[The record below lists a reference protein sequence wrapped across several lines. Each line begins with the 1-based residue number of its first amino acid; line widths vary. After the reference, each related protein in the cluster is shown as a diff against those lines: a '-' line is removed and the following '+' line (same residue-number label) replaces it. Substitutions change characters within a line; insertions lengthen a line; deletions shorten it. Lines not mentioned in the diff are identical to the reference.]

1 MYISDKFKMKK
12 VLLALAG
19 TTFFVMPVSAA
30 EITSRI
36 VDSVQLT
43 VDGPAV
49 QTTRIGSNYSV
60 SGTNISAS
68 TLGGLNASQG
78 SENHQPSNSGLLV
91 LIPLLMLAKHFT
103 FSESAIIGDVPITD
117 QATLTNN
124 GRFSE
129 PVLYGES
136 ITNVGGTPGT
146 LAGQLGDS
154 HGGTKPQVTA
164 GGPGTSAIG
173 QRTVELSV
181 FR

>member
-1 MYISDKFKMKK
+1 MKK

-78 SENHQPSNSGLLV
+78 SITNPATLTAGSYSVTDAGE
-91 LIPLLMLAKHFT
+91 AFT

-117 QATLTNN
+117 QAALTNN

-136 ITNVGGTPGT
+136 ITNIGGTPGT

>member
-1 MYISDKFKMKK
+1 MKRLL
-12 VLLALAG
+12 LLASTLFLA
-19 TTFFVMPVSAA
+19 TPVSAA

-60 SGTNISAS
+60 AGTNISAS
-68 TLGGLNASQG
+68 TLGGLNISQASITNPATMSAG
-78 SENHQPSNSGLLV
+78 TYSVTDAGE
-91 LIPLLMLAKHFT
+91 AFT
-103 FSESAIIGDVPITD
+103 FSETALVGDVPITD

-124 GRFSE
+124 GRFNE

-136 ITNVGGTPGT
+136 ITNVGGTVGD

-164 GGPGTSAIG
+164 GGVGTSAIG

>member
-1 MYISDKFKMKK
+1 MKK

-30 EITSRI
+30 PNITSRI

-49 QTTRIGSNYSV
+49 QTTRVGSSYTV
-60 SGTNISAS
+60 SGTNITAG
-68 TLGGLNASQG
+68 TMGGLTRPTQVTRELNTGVNTDPMDIRSGTYTITNAG
-78 SENHQPSNSGLLV
+78 EAFTLSETAMV
-91 LIPLLMLAKHFT
+91 
-103 FSESAIIGDVPITD
+103 GDVPITD
-117 QATLTNN
+117 QAVLTNN

-129 PVLYGES
+129 PVLYGDS
-136 ITNVGGTPGT
+136 ITNIGGTPGT
-146 LAGQLGDS
+146 LAGTLGTS
-154 HGGTKPQVTA
+154 HGGTKPTVTA

>member
-1 MYISDKFKMKK
+1 MKK
-12 VLLALAG
+12 VLLTLVG
-19 TTFFVMPVSAA
+19 TTFFVMPVSAT

-68 TLGGLNASQG
+68 TLGGLNISQASITNPATMSAG
-78 SENHQPSNSGLLV
+78 SYSVTNAGE
-91 LIPLLMLAKHFT
+91 AFT
-103 FSESAIIGDVPITD
+103 FSETSIVGDVPITD
-117 QATLTNN
+117 QTALTNN
-124 GRFSE
+124 GRFNE
-129 PVLYGES
+129 PVLYGDS
-136 ITNVGGTPGT
+136 VTNIGGTPGT
-146 LAGQLGDS
+146 LAGTLGTS
-154 HGGTKPQVTA
+154 HGGTKPVVTA